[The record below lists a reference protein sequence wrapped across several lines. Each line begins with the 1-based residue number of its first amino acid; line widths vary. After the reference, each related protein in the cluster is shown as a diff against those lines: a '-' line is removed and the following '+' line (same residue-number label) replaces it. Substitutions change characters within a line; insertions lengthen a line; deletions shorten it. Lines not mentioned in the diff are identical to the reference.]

1 MLLLRNGCMK
11 GERLNNEEAILES
24 LKQGDEIALRRL
36 VDQYRPQM
44 LLEAYYI
51 VRDMQEAEDI
61 VQEVFIRFWNVK
73 QRIELKPSLAAYLLR
88 ATRYESIIKIKK
100 DKTRNNRQDQYNYFL
115 ESSFQMKPFENTE
128 LGALLN
134 SAIAQIPPA
143 ARKSFIK
150 LYIEDKN
157 QKTIAQ
163 EQNISL
169 QVVKN
174 NISKALKILRH
185 ILHAVK

>member
-1 MLLLRNGCMK
+1 MK
-11 GERLNNEEAILES
+11 GEKLNNEEAILES
-24 LKQGDEIALRRL
+24 IKQGDEIVLRQL
-36 VDQYRPQM
+36 VELYRPQM
-44 LLEAYYI
+44 LMEAYYI
-51 VRDMQEAEDI
+51 LKDMQEAEDI

-73 QRIELKPSLAAYLLR
+73 ERIELKPSLAAYLLR

-100 DKTRNNRQDQYNYFL
+100 DKTRENRESKYSYFL
-115 ESSFQMKPFENTE
+115 ESTTQMKPFENEE
-128 LGALLN
+128 LAAFLN
-134 SAIAQIPPA
+134 KAIAQIPPA

-150 LYIEDKN
+150 LYMEDKN
-157 QKTIAQ
+157 QKTIAK

-185 ILHAVK
+185 KLHAIK